1 MSDSDEPTGLI
12 DVPGGRVW
20 YRIAGSG
27 AAGTPLLLLHG
38 GPGAGHDGFEPLD
51 ALAGERP
58 VVFYDQLGCGKSDI
72 PDDASLWRVGRFVEE
87 VAAVRKALGCE
98 RMHLLGS
105 SWGGWLAI
113 EYAVANGEGLA
124 SLVLSSTSASSRQ
137 FLEGAR
143 RMLSELPGGTGETI
157 ERLEAESKTESPEYL
172 QACMAFYK
180 EHLCRLDP
188 WPEPMLRSGANV
200 AASATYGSM
209 WGPSEFT
216 CTGVLKQWDR
226 KADLGR
232 ISAPTLVTR
241 GGYDEMS
248 QDCANTLVAGIRNA
262 ELHVFENSAHMAQL
276 EETDA
281 YLAVVRD
288 FLRRIDAG

>member
-1 MSDSDEPTGLI
+1 MSDSSGFI

-20 YRIAGSG
+20 HRVAGIDAG
-27 AAGTPLLLLHG
+27 GTPLLLLHG
-38 GPGAGHDGFEPLD
+38 GPGAGHDGFEPLE
-51 ALAGERP
+51 ALADERP

-72 PDDASLWRVGRFVEE
+72 PDDASLWQVARFVDE
-87 VAAVRKALGCE
+87 VAAVRAALGFE

-113 EYAVANGEGLA
+113 EYAVANGRGLA

-143 RMLSELPGGTGETI
+143 RLLTEMPDSIGETV
-157 ERLEAESKTESPEYL
+157 ERLEAEGKTDSPEYL

-180 EHLCRLDP
+180 QHLCRLDP
-188 WPEPMLRSGANV
+188 WPDPMLRSGANV
-200 AASATYGSM
+200 AASATYRTM

-216 CTGVLKQWDR
+216 CTGVLKDWDR
-226 KADLGR
+226 ESDLRR
-232 ISAPTLVTR
+232 IAVPTLVTR

-248 QDCANTLVAGIRNA
+248 QDCANTLVAGISPA
-262 ELHVFENSAHMAQL
+262 ELHVFENSSHTAHL
-276 EETDA
+276 EETSA
-281 YLAVVRD
+281 YLGVVRD
-288 FLRRIDAG
+288 FLRRVDAA